1 MRRKNSFFY
10 FCVFTFAGAGQM
22 YLGFMKQGMTT
33 MFIFFMTIFLAD
45 FFRVSF
51 VLAILPESGVTDFFD
66 TFNKAGLSPE
76 EFAALEDRS
85 IFEKF
90 LTDSFSFARKHFWLG
105 VILMSLGILLLLD
118 NLCFHSFKGCI
129 YWIYYIAQD
138 FLRTVV
144 AAAALIGLGFKM
156 IKGKKV

>member
-1 MRRKNSFFY
+1 M
-10 FCVFTFAGAGQM
+10 
-22 YLGFMKQGMTT
+22 GFMKQGMTT
-33 MFIFFMTIFLAD
+33 MFIFFITIFLAD

-51 VLAILPESGVTDFFD
+51 VLAILPVIWCYGFFD

-90 LTDSFSFARKHFWLG
+90 LADSFSFARKHFWLG
-105 VILMSLGILLLLD
+105 VILISLGILLLLD
-118 NLCFHSFKGCI
+118 NLLLPQLQRMNI
-129 YWIYYIAQD
+129 LDYYMARD

>member
-1 MRRKNSFFY
+1 
-10 FCVFTFAGAGQM
+10 M

-51 VLAILPESGVTDFFD
+51 VLAILPVIWCYGFFD

-118 NLCFHSFKGCI
+118 NLLLPQLQRMHI
-129 YWIYYIAQD
+129 LDYYIAQD